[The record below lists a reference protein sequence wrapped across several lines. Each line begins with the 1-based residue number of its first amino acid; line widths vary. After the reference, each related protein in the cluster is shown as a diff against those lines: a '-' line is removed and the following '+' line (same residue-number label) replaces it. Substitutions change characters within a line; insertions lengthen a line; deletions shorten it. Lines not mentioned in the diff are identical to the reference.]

1 MTKAKNC
8 YGNSVLC
15 QGLGAS
21 PTCRKNFQS
30 VPRKLWKLF
39 LVLYKDG
46 FCRIIKGARR
56 KIKQISQLVTG
67 QIISCYRLAFLFYT
81 ISLYRPCTLSPLPS
95 ATRCNHLRLLGGWG
109 VCYCSPNKK
118 PSGGYQRACVSN
130 LYLSVAKP
138 VILCYNAS
146 CCVPPADWR

>member
-56 KIKQISQLVTG
+56 KIKQIRQLVTG
-67 QIISCYRLAFLFYT
+67 QVTSCYRLAFLFYT
-81 ISLYRPCTLSPLPS
+81 ISLYRSCALSPLPS
-95 ATRCNHLRLLGGWG
+95 ATRCDHLRLLGGG
-109 VCYCSPNKK
+109 VCASTPQIKK
-118 PSGGYQRACVSN
+118 ALWWLPEGLRWQ
-130 LYLSVAKP
+130 SVF
-138 VILCYNAS
+138 I
-146 CCVPPADWR
+146 CCKTCHFML